1 VPEFRILLMGPVA
14 VGKSSFIN
22 TISSVMSGR
31 IRQLA
36 ITGTS
41 TRGITSKVGVV
52 EAKKKY
58 KLRS

>member
-1 VPEFRILLMGPVA
+1 MRPPNPESVPEFRILLTGPVA

-36 ITGTS
+36 MTGTHS
-41 TRGITSKVGVV
+41 GGITTKVGH
-52 EAKKKY
+52 
-58 KLRS
+58 L